1 MGRKLSEELLQ
12 NEGDEGDRKKEG
24 DRKEGD
30 GEKDQQ
36 GTNCEDLKER
46 HEGNDS
52 NKYIQIFKSLFQ
64 RQII

>member
-24 DRKEGD
+24 DCKEGD
-30 GEKDQQ
+30 GEEDQQ
-36 GTNCEDLKER
+36 RTYCEDLKER

-52 NKYIQIFKSLFQ
+52 NKYI
-64 RQII
+64 

>member
-24 DRKEGD
+24 DCKEGN
-30 GEKDQQ
+30 GEEDQQ
-36 GTNCEDLKER
+36 RTNCEDLKER

-52 NKYIQIFKSLFQ
+52 NKYI
-64 RQII
+64 